1 MNLSARPA
9 TTPTPSPLPA
19 QRHLPAGLLCAALL
33 LHGCGGGGG
42 SAVNSAPTP
51 TPAPTPAPTPTP
63 APVGS
68 ATTTLGLSLPAKGLV
83 AAQLGVI
90 IADGDP
96 QSEAIAAYYQTAR
109 GVPAANIIR
118 VKLTTGSAT
127 LSAADFA
134 ALKTEVDAKLPS
146 GVQATLLTWTAPSR
160 VVGACAMSIT
170 SALALGYDSKY
181 CGSGCVATAASP
193 YFDSESSQPWTDH
206 KIRPSMMLGARTLEA
221 AKALID
227 RGLLADTSLPSGDG
241 YLLRTSDSARSARAS
256 DYTTLPAQWAGR
268 LKLNYIDNSAG
279 TSSDSL
285 SGKTGVL
292 FYFTG
297 LAQVPGIASNGFRPG
312 AVADN
317 LTSYGGLL
325 PSVAGQMPITD
336 WLDGGA
342 TASYGT
348 VEEPCNFTQK
358 FSSASVLIDQYYR
371 GGSLIEAY
379 WKAVQWPGQGLFVG
393 EPLAQPFP
401 ERPSF
406 TLEGGRYVIKSRAL
420 RPHSNYSLD
429 YRSSA
434 SGSTGGSWTT
444 LASFNTT
451 PAALQTLSAALPP
464 ADALQL
470 RWVGP
475 CPANTQQQC
484 TLSSSP

>member
-1 MNLSARPA
+1 
-9 TTPTPSPLPA
+9 
-19 QRHLPAGLLCAALL
+19 
-33 LHGCGGGGG
+33 
-42 SAVNSAPTP
+42 
-51 TPAPTPAPTPTP
+51 
-63 APVGS
+63 
-68 ATTTLGLSLPAKGLV
+68 
-83 AAQLGVI
+83 
-90 IADGDP
+90 
-96 QSEAIAAYYQTAR
+96 
-109 GVPAANIIR
+109 
-118 VKLTTGSAT
+118 
-127 LSAADFA
+127 
-134 ALKTEVDAKLPS
+134 
-146 GVQATLLTWTAPSR
+146 
-160 VVGACAMSIT
+160 
-170 SALALGYDSKY
+170 
-181 CGSGCVATAASP
+181 
-193 YFDSESSQPWTDH
+193 
-206 KIRPSMMLGARTLEA
+206 
-221 AKALID
+221 
-227 RGLLADTSLPSGDG
+227 
-241 YLLRTSDSARSARAS
+241 
-256 DYTTLPAQWAGR
+256 
-268 LKLNYIDNSAG
+268 
-279 TSSDSL
+279 
-285 SGKTGVL
+285 
-292 FYFTG
+292 TG
-297 LAQVPGIASNGFRPG
+297 LAQVPGIASNSFRPG
-312 AVADN
+312 AVADT

-325 PSVAGQMPITD
+325 PSVAGQMPVTD

-434 SGSTGGSWTT
+434 SGSTGGSWST

-475 CPANTQQQC
+475 CPANIQQQC